1 MINEI
6 DKRIRRA
13 MAGVRQAFRGVL
25 TRTSRGAGSQLAQV
39 DALAGELLQDCEL
52 FQQFGFTSNPP
63 SGTAVVVL
71 PMGGR
76 TSHGIII
83 ATENGQFRI
92 KGLAPGE
99 TAIFNAF
106 GDTFIFRDGKIDG
119 TTKTFTLTASESM
132 KFDSPTAEFTGQVTV
147 QQKLSGNGGMAIK
160 GGNGASFEG
169 NVAQTGGSYT
179 TDQDVVASGTS
190 LHGHKHLGDSGG
202 VTGSPL

>member
-1 MINEI
+1 MWADV

-13 MAGVRQAFRGVL
+13 VSGIRQAFRGTL
-25 TRTSRGAGSQLAQV
+25 TRTSNGAGSQLAQV
-39 DALAGELLQDCEL
+39 DALSDERLQDAEL

-63 SGTAVVVL
+63 PGTAVIVL

-106 GDTFIFRDGKIDG
+106 GDHFVFKDGQIDG
-119 TTKTFTLTASESM
+119 TTQTFNLTATKSM
-132 KFDSPTAEFTGQVTV
+132 KFDSPTTEFTGQVTV
-147 QQKLSGNGGMAIK
+147 QQQLSGNGGLEVQ
-160 GGNGASFEG
+160 GGSGVSFVG
-169 NVAQTGGSYT
+169 SVSQTGGSYS
-179 TDQDVVASGTS
+179 TDGDVIASGTS
-190 LHGHKHLGDSGG
+190 VHGHKHNGDSGG
-202 VTGSPL
+202 QTSTPL